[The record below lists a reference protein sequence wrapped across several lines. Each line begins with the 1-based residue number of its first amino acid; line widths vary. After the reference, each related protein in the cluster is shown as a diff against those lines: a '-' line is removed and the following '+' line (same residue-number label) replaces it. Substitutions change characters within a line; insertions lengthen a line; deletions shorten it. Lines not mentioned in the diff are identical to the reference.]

1 VTETAPLRAAIVG
14 LGRWGQ
20 NLVLANAANP
30 ASALRFTHAA
40 TRSPAKVKDF
50 CRDQGLA
57 LLPSLDEVLR
67 SHQIEAVV
75 LATPHSQHGAQIRR
89 AALAGK
95 HVFVEKPLTLDLAEG
110 EAALAA
116 VHAAGVALCL
126 GFNRR
131 FLPAFQKLAQVLE
144 EGALGRP
151 LHVEGAFSGDFGYHY
166 TDQMW
171 RGDERENPA
180 GGMAAMGIHVLDAMI
195 ALLGPVRRVSAISR
209 RAAVSAQLKDVTSVM
224 LDFESGA
231 TGSLST
237 LMATAGFWRLH
248 VFGSQGWAQM
258 PDQTSLITLD
268 LAGRQERRAF
278 DPSNGL
284 ARELDAF
291 ARDAR
296 SERAYPVSHLQA
308 LQGVA
313 AMEAIAISAAAD
325 AEWTQVARPA
335 TSICGA
341 TARQPGRNH

>member
-1 VTETAPLRAAIVG
+1 MTETALLRAAIVG

-20 NLVLANAANP
+20 NLVRANAGNP
-30 ASALRFTHAA
+30 GSALRFTHAA
-40 TRSPAKVKDF
+40 TRSPDKAQDF

-57 LLPSLDEVLR
+57 LLPGLDALLQEGEVD
-67 SHQIEAVV
+67 AVV

-89 AALAGK
+89 AAQAGK
-95 HVFVEKPLTLDLAEG
+95 HVFVEKPLTLELAEA
-110 EAALAA
+110 ESALAA
-116 VHAAGVALCL
+116 AQAAGVALCV

-131 FLPAFQKLAQVLE
+131 FLPAFQALAGQLE
-144 EGALGRP
+144 AGALGRA

-166 TDQMW
+166 SDQMW
-171 RGDERENPA
+171 RGDDRENPA

-258 PDQTSLITLD
+258 PDQATLITSD
-268 LAGRQERRAF
+268 LSGRQERRAF
-278 DPSNGL
+278 DPCDSL
-284 ARELDAF
+284 AQELDAF
-291 ARDAR
+291 ARKAR
-296 SERAYPVSHLQA
+296 SDRPYPVSPLQA

-335 TSICGA
+335 TSILDA
-341 TARQPGRNH
+341 TA